1 VRIAAIVAI
10 ALTASLGGWAL
21 WQSQH
26 RASEPPPA
34 AHLFATGSE
43 AGEGVAVAALGRLEP
58 AGGVRQIGAQPGDRL
73 GSLQVRVGDRVEA
86 GAELAYLE
94 SRTLAQAERDLAQSQ
109 LDDARTRLEAEQI
122 VAATTV
128 SAAELGVEETRL
140 QQHDIANQEA
150 RVGLARANVELV
162 GKELARL
169 TGLSTEI
176 VPPQE
181 LDQKRL
187 LERQA
192 QEELRVAET
201 LLAKLKAG
209 TSLAERA
216 ALGKLKAAQAN
227 ARLLTAGGGIASL
240 EQTVRLSQA
249 RLDRTVVRAPIAGQI
264 LEILT
269 QPGEILS
276 QRPILQ
282 MADTSQMQVIA
293 EVYETDIAHVRL
305 GQKAVASSRALSA
318 PLAGQVVEI
327 GSLVAQ
333 NEVQSLTASTP
344 SAQRVVKVRI
354 QLDDS
359 AAAARLIN
367 LQVDVQFL
375 GGTEVAKAGR

>member
-1 VRIAAIVAI
+1 
-10 ALTASLGGWAL
+10 
-21 WQSQH
+21 
-26 RASEPPPA
+26 
-34 AHLFATGSE
+34 
-43 AGEGVAVAALGRLEP
+43 
-58 AGGVRQIGAQPGDRL
+58 RL
-73 GSLQVRVGDRVEA
+73 GSLQVRVGDRVQA

-109 LDDARTRLEAEQI
+109 LDDARTRLEAEQT

-128 SAAELGVEETRL
+128 AAAELGVEETRL

-150 RVGLARANVELV
+150 RVGLARANVELIA
-162 GKELARL
+162 KELARL

-209 TSLAERA
+209 ASLAERA
-216 ALGKLKAAQAN
+216 ALGKLQAAQAN

-249 RLDRTVVRAPIAGQI
+249 RLDRTVVRAPHAGQI

-269 QPGEILS
+269 HPGEMLS

-282 MADTSQMQVIA
+282 MADTSQMQVVA

-305 GQKAVASSRALSA
+305 GQKAIASSRALAA
-318 PLAGQVVEI
+318 PLAGKVVEI

-375 GGTEVAKAGR
+375 GGNEVAQAGR